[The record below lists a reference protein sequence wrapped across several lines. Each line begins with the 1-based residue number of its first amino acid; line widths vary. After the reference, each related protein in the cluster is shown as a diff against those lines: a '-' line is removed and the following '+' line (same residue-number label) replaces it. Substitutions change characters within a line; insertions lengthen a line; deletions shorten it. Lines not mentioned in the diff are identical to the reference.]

1 MQEFL
6 IALAIA
12 GAATQPN
19 ASPSPKLGGPITKQE
34 TRYIQELRT
43 TLKAFQNDTTRFS
56 GMVNGTYSRKNLAEL
71 EKMEEAFHSL
81 QKGDRAIQAMSVPP
95 RIKLEHN
102 CLIKGCDLIV
112 QGASVFFGAYR
123 TGVQPKDAQ
132 KPLSEASMLFTS
144 GYRELSAA
152 NDKIAA
158 WLKKPEMKK

>member
-19 ASPSPKLGGPITKQE
+19 ASPSTGPISKQE

-43 TLKAFQNDTTRFS
+43 TLRAFQSDTTRFS
-56 GMVNGTYSRKNLAEL
+56 GMVNGAYSRKNPAEL
-71 EKMEEAFHSL
+71 KKMEETFQSL
-81 QKGDRAIQAMSVPP
+81 QKGDRAIHVMSVPS
-95 RIKLEHN
+95 RVKLEHD

-112 QGASVFFGAYR
+112 AGASVFFGAYR

-132 KPLSEASMLFTS
+132 KPLSEASVLFTS
-144 GYRELSAA
+144 GYRELTAA
-152 NDKIAA
+152 NDKIVA